1 MRRIFPIAL
10 IVAGLMAPVAAPAD
24 QTDPR
29 LDNLFSILQTS
40 PERLEVRAVEN
51 LIWTAWIHHD
61 DAESN
66 RLMQMGIKAMSDRR
80 LDDAVEI
87 FTALVDRAPNYAEA
101 WNKRATVHFMLGNL
115 ALSASDVDR
124 TLDLE
129 PRHFGALSGLG
140 QIEMLRGNG
149 DAALLAFERALAL
162 HPRLPGIRALIDEL
176 NQRVRGTEL

>member
-1 MRRIFPIAL
+1 
-10 IVAGLMAPVAAPAD
+10 
-24 QTDPR
+24 
-29 LDNLFSILQTS
+29 
-40 PERLEVRAVEN
+40 
-51 LIWTAWIHHD
+51 
-61 DAESN
+61 
-66 RLMQMGIKAMSDRR
+66 
-80 LDDAVEI
+80 
-87 FTALVDRAPNYAEA
+87 
-101 WNKRATVHFMLGNL
+101 MLGNL